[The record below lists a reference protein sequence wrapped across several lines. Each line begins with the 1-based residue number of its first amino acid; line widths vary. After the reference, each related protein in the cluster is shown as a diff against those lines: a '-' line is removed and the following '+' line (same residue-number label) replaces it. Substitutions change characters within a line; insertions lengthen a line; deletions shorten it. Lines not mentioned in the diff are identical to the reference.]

1 MDATSNDILKRELTL
16 EGKNDKSFKLTII
29 KEDDEIIF
37 ESNILDNICN
47 IQYTKKL
54 NIKQFYENNKI
65 FKKYKSIN
73 ELYSKIFE
81 NIEEKEIIM
90 SLNNNKIEANL
101 MIDNNKILLFLE
113 QKEIK
118 LDNKIINKI
127 NEYIDILKN
136 ENNNLRKEIKQQKDD
151 NEKNIKELKN
161 EIENIKKELSDK
173 NKVNEDINNI
183 LNNELNHNQ
192 IIKDIKKE
200 NNKIKEKVEDVE
212 YQINNIKQNLAG
224 QMPTGNSNMMNN
236 NPMNNTNYMNMNMPM
251 NNMNYMNMNM
261 PMNNMNYMNM
271 NMPMNN
277 TNYMNMN
284 MPINNM
290 NMMNTKPNSSS
301 GNKISITFEVSTGSK
316 VTLEME
322 TSTTIEEMIKE
333 YAKEIN
339 LPEKYLG
346 RKVIFLYT
354 GQKLDFKSKQTIG
367 SMFNNNALICVFDQ
381 GLYNLWTINFEAS
394 TGSYISMKIDKSE
407 TIKDMIEAYVNRV
420 GVPKKAIGKEIIFW
434 YNGKSLDY
442 KTNDSVEKVLKNGEK
457 ITVLDHIKM
466 NV

>member
-1 MDATSNDILKRELTL
+1 MNATSNDILKRELTL

-29 KEDDEIIF
+29 KEDEEIIF
-37 ESNILDNICN
+37 DSNILDNICN
-47 IQYTKKL
+47 IQYTKNL

-65 FKKYKSIN
+65 FKKYKSID
-73 ELYSKIFE
+73 ELYSKIFK
-81 NIEEKEIIM
+81 NIKEKEIIM

-118 LDNKIINKI
+118 LDNIVINKI

-151 NEKNIKELKN
+151 NEKNIKELKK

-173 NKVNEDINNI
+173 NKVNEEINNI
-183 LNNELNHNQ
+183 LNNELNDNQ

-200 NNKIKEKVEDVE
+200 NNKIKEKMEDVE
-212 YQINNIKQNLAG
+212 YQINNIKQNLTG
-224 QMPTGNSNMMNN
+224 QLPMGNSNMMNN
-236 NPMNNTNYMNMNMPM
+236 NPM

-290 NMMNTKPNSSS
+290 NMMNTKSNSSPIKDLLPRNTRTLIYEDNCV
-301 GNKISITFEVSTGSK
+301 GIKISINFESSTGSK
-316 VTLEME
+316 VTMKME
-322 TSTTIEEMIKE
+322 VSTTIEDMVKE
-333 YAKEIN
+333 YAKKID
-339 LPEKYLG
+339 LPEYYLG
-346 RKVIFLYT
+346 KDVIFLYT
-354 GQKLDFKSKQTIG
+354 GQKLDFKSKKTIG
-367 SMFNNNALICVFDQ
+367 SMFRNNAIITVFDQ
-381 GLYNLWTINFEAS
+381 GVV
-394 TGSYISMKIDKSE
+394 ID
-407 TIKDMIEAYVNRV
+407 
-420 GVPKKAIGKEIIFW
+420 
-434 YNGKSLDY
+434 L
-442 KTNDSVEKVLKNGEK
+442 
-457 ITVLDHIKM
+457 
-466 NV
+466 